1 MSLPVAAQ
9 CEDTLALARFRK
21 WITGHIDS
29 WFDFSEG
36 LELGI
41 EMEDIVL
48 VTGYHRT
55 RSSSNIVFYE
65 SQVNAQVSLGVQVPA
80 APNGIRGATVNWQG
94 SNQHTRGTVVNHG
107 PSGEVCG
114 PDIAITDAETL
125 LELT

>member
-1 MSLPVAAQ
+1 MAAQ
-9 CEDTLALARFRK
+9 REDTLSLARFRK

-65 SQVNAQVSLGVQVPA
+65 SQVNAQVSWGVQGP
-80 APNGIRGATVNWQG
+80 GAFGTTVNWQV
-94 SNQHTRGTVVNHG
+94 SSQYTRGMMVNHG

-114 PDIAITDAETL
+114 SVTAITDTERI
-125 LELT
+125 

>member
-1 MSLPVAAQ
+1 MARR
-9 CEDTLALARFRK
+9 EDTLAQARFRK
-21 WITGHIDS
+21 CITKHIDS
-29 WFDFSEG
+29 WFAFARHLHLSV
-36 LELGI
+36 

-48 VTGYHRT
+48 VTGCHRT
-55 RSSSNIVFYE
+55 RSSTNIVFYE
-65 SQVNAQVSLGVQVPA
+65 SQVNAQVSLGVQVPT